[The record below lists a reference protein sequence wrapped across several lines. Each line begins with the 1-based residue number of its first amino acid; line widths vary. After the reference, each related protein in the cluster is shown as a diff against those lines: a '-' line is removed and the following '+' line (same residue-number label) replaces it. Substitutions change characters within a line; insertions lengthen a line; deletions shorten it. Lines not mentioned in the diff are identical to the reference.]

1 MRCKEKRIVARILKL
16 TRDIVKTVHDM
27 TKHRSIVWWVG
38 VYDVLTQ
45 LGLERNEKTV
55 AAVQRAVDLHLL
67 RADSWDDPGMICVT
81 YDGIRLAEK
90 R

>member
-1 MRCKEKRIVARILKL
+1 MKSPSISESIKT
-16 TRDIVKTVHDM
+16 TR
-27 TKHRSIVWWVG
+27 RWRRFG

-55 AAVQRAVDLHLL
+55 AGVQQAIDLHLL
-67 RADSWDDPGMICVT
+67 RADSWDDPGMICVS